1 MNFTYPLNSCGE
13 RKSSWTKKKGG
24 GGIFPL
30 SEDHTSQTHWKV
42 QCLKLTC
49 CGYIFYSIVSI
60 NDSCC
65 IPVHHIIIHRLRGS
79 DLVSF
84 RGTIIWTEV
93 DVVICWWIVH
103 GVTAGISNDIPSSI
117 IPVMSKL
124 VSEWVSYCLTT
135 NNDKWAIGVL
145 NTTLCEKVCQW
156 LAVGQWFSPGTLTF
170 SHH

>member
-1 MNFTYPLNSCGE
+1 MWKVVIFI
-13 RKSSWTKKKGG
+13 RKVVLFIRGYLQG
-24 GGIFPL
+24 
-30 SEDHTSQTHWKV
+30 SENGRVVTIGFIPFVFEDYTSQTHWKV
-42 QCLKLTC
+42 QCLKLTW

-60 NDSCC
+60 NDNCC

-84 RGTIIWTEV
+84 CGTIIWTEV
-93 DVVICWWIVH
+93 DVVICWWIVR

-117 IPVMSKL
+117 IPVMSKW

-145 NTTLCEKVCQW
+145 DTTLCDKVCQW
-156 LAVGQWFSPGTLTF
+156 LAAHQ
-170 SHH
+170 